1 LELGER
7 MVLEMILD
15 FIVQHGLYITI
26 LALVLVCLGFGFSL
40 LGEWFD
46 QIKKMV
52 IKTKSKY
59 LDRDIVEGIQLL
71 VNIIFSLSILVIFI
85 LFTAFYYPSF
95 REFTW
100 DFFNTYFTPIVSI
113 VITLII
119 IIILSQVIH
128 RSFRFL
134 RIQLKKRPGGL
145 LKPETARFIE
155 LSLIYLV
162 YIIGLTI
169 VLLIGFAAA
178 GLSGPIQG
186 SLEYFFEH
194 YLSSIILIVIGLV
207 IIYAISRFVTA
218 FINDLKAEPTRYN
231 PSTLDLTRN
240 IVNYIL
246 LLIGILIIIFSIFNL
261 TGLSDLGETLLTTI
275 IIVVGIVVA
284 ISASR
289 SLGNFF
295 SGLVLMF
302 TSTFEPGDTI
312 KIGNGIIGRV
322 QSKALFSTKILT
334 ENGEIMRF
342 PNSKLLDTEI
352 TNFSNTPRIPI
363 TVDIKVN
370 YKVTSKK
377 VHELLLSAAKNTTEV
392 NMEPK
397 PPKVHTL
404 KFEPTSI
411 KYRLRAYIDKVGDR
425 EEIRTE
431 LLDNIQLTFN
441 DADVSF
447 KG

>member
-1 LELGER
+1 
-7 MVLEMILD
+7 MILD
-15 FIVQHGLYITI
+15 MILGFIVQHGLYITI

-46 QIKKMV
+46 KIKKMV
-52 IKTKSKY
+52 IKSKSKY

-85 LFTAFYYPSF
+85 LITAFYYPTF
-95 REFTW
+95 REFIW

-119 IIILSQVIH
+119 ILILSQVIH

-134 RIQLKKRPGGL
+134 RIQLKKRPGRL
-145 LKPETARFIE
+145 LKAETTRFIE
-155 LSLIYLV
+155 LSVIYLI

-178 GLSGPIQG
+178 GLSGPIRDNLQ
-186 SLEYFFEH
+186 YFFEH
-194 YLSSIILIVIGLV
+194 YLSSVILIIISLV

-218 FINDLKAEPTRYN
+218 FVNDLKAESTRYN

-240 IVNYIL
+240 FVNYIL
-246 LLIGILIIIFSIFNL
+246 ILIGVLIIILSIFSL
-261 TGLSDLGETLLTTI
+261 TGLSELGATLLTTI
-275 IIVVGIVVA
+275 IIVVGIVIA

-312 KIGNGIIGRV
+312 KVGNGIIGRV
-322 QSKALFSTKILT
+322 QTKALFSTKILT

-342 PNSKLLDTEI
+342 PNSKLLDTEV
-352 TNFSNTPRIPI
+352 TNFSNTPHIPLTI
-363 TVDIKVN
+363 DIKVN
-370 YKVTSKK
+370 YKVTSKN
-377 VHELLLSAAKNTTEV
+377 VHSLLLSAAKNTTGV
-392 NMEPK
+392 NIEPK
-397 PPKVHTL
+397 PPKAYTV

-411 KYRLRAYIDKVGDR
+411 KYRLRVYIDKVGDR